1 MGKTIIISNRL
12 PVKINAA
19 DGNYNLVAS
28 EGGLA
33 TGLGSIYKKNGN
45 IWLGWPG
52 MYLENEEQK
61 TTIDNKLLELNLHP
75 VYLTQEEINQYY
87 EGFSNEIIWPVF
99 HYMTTYARYENSY
112 WEFYELVNRKF
123 CEAALSL
130 IEPGDT
136 IWIHDYQLLLLPGMI
151 RKEKPGST
159 IGFFQHIPF
168 PSFEIFRLLPWRT
181 ELLEGLLGADLVGFH
196 TYDDA
201 RHFLSAS
208 RRILSVKSSLNLVKF
223 KERNVMVEA
232 IPMGIDDTKY
242 TLLAESSIVK
252 DEIKALKQTFQN
264 LTLILSI
271 DRLDYSK
278 GILQRL
284 QAFDKLLKE
293 NPGYCENVSMYMI
306 VVPSRDTVPLY
317 KELRDEIDKLVGNI
331 NARFRTNTWTPIN
344 YFYRSF
350 PIEILSALYQMAKIC
365 LVTPMRDGMNLVC
378 KEFVASRINNDGVL
392 ILSEMA
398 GAAKELTDAI
408 IVNPNNI
415 VEICQAMVNGL
426 NMSEE
431 EQAFRMSRMRELVM
445 KYNVHYWVDLFMKRL
460 KEVKQSQQ
468 EVQFSQYFS
477 PLIMNLVSARYA
489 KSKKRLILLDYDG
502 TLIDFSGDI
511 NAVAPDKK
519 LLRIIKGLTDDDRN
533 KVIIVSGRNYTTLQD
548 WFGNMK
554 LDLVGEHG
562 VWQRKHG
569 NEWQE
574 IIKLNSEWKSGI
586 LPILKVY
593 CDRTPG
599 SFIEEKSHSLVWHYR
614 NADEELAGFRANELV
629 SDLHYLISDLALQ
642 ILSGNKVIE
651 IKSRDINKG
660 KAVMSYIQAGN
671 YQFILAIGDDKTDE
685 DMFKIIND
693 VGITVKV
700 GDNKSAAKYYVN
712 NTSEVRILLNNLIV
726 GRKSNSLLSRV
737 LKMIPGL
744 TFDKQ

>member
-12 PVKINAA
+12 PVKINAE
-19 DGNYNLVAS
+19 DGKFDLVAS

-45 IWLGWPG
+45 IWIGWPG
-52 MYLENEEQK
+52 MYLENEDQK
-61 TTIDNKLLELNLHP
+61 TAIDSKLLELNLHP

-87 EGFSNEIIWPVF
+87 EGFSNEILWPVF
-99 HYMTTYARYENSY
+99 HYMTTYARYENSF

-123 CEAALSL
+123 CDQALSL

-136 IWIHDYQLLLLPGMI
+136 IWIHDYQLLLLPGLI
-151 RKEKPGST
+151 RKEKPGAT

-208 RRILSVKSSLNLVKF
+208 RRILSVKSNLNLIKF
-223 KERNVMVEA
+223 EDRKVMVET

-242 TLLAESSIVK
+242 ALLTEDIKVK
-252 DEIKALKQTFQN
+252 EEVEALKQTFQN

-284 QAFDKLLKE
+284 QAFDRLLKE
-293 NPGYCENVSMYMI
+293 NHHYREYVSMYMI
-306 VVPSRDTVPLY
+306 IVPSRDTVPLY

-344 YFYRSF
+344 YFYRSV
-350 PIEILSALYQMAKIC
+350 PIEMLSALYQVAKIC

-378 KEFVASRINNDGVL
+378 KEFVASRVNNDGVL

-398 GAAKELTDAI
+398 GAAKELIDAV

-415 VEICQAMVNGL
+415 EEICGAMVLGL
-426 NMSEE
+426 NMSKE
-431 EQAFRMSRMRELVM
+431 EQAFRMTRMRDLVM
-445 KYNVHYWVDLFMKRL
+445 KYNVHFWVELFMKRL
-460 KEVKQSQQ
+460 KEIKQSQH
-468 EVQFSQYFS
+468 EIQFSQYIS
-477 PLIMNLVSARYA
+477 IDIMEHIASKYA
-489 KSKKRLILLDYDG
+489 KVKKRLILLDYDG
-502 TLIDFSGDI
+502 TLIDFSVDI
-511 NAVAPDKK
+511 NAVSPDRK
-519 LLRIIKGLTDDDRN
+519 LLRIIKSLTDDNNN
-533 KVIIVSGRNYTTLQD
+533 KVVLISGRNYTTLQD

-569 NEWQE
+569 TEWQE
-574 IIKLNSEWKSGI
+574 IIKLDSEWKSGI
-586 LPILKVY
+586 LPILKIY

-614 NADEELAGFRANELV
+614 KADEELANYRANELI

-660 KAVMSYIQAGN
+660 KAALSYIQSEN

-685 DMFKIIND
+685 DMFKVINE
-693 VGITVKV
+693 VGNTIKV

-712 NTSEVRILLNNLIV
+712 NTREVRNFLNNLIDT
-726 GRKSNSLLSRV
+726 RKSDNLLSRA
-737 LKMIPGL
+737 LKLITGIKPG
-744 TFDKQ
+744 KQ